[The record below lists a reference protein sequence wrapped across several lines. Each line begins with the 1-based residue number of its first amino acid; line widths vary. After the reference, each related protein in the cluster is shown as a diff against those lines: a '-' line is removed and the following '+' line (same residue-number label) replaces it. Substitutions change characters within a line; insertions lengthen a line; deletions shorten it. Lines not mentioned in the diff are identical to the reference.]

1 MSPLV
6 GYFLGILTVLVI
18 FLPFWY
24 LGRTNNKIGT
34 VYKKYFCNN
43 GEASNVTV

>member
-6 GYFLGILTVLVI
+6 SYFLGILTVLVI

-43 GEASNVTV
+43 QATSEVSV